1 MEEATFL
8 TRFCSKVTIVNR
20 REELRASQIMADRA
34 RDNSKIGWKLNKV
47 VKDWIGEQ
55 GKFEGVTLVDTLSN
69 EEEVFK
75 CVGAFI
81 AIGHKPM
88 TNFLDGQIDLDDS
101 GYIVPKENT
110 MTNVAGIFAAGDV
123 VDTRYRQAI
132 TAAGMGCMAA
142 IDAEKWLEEN

>member
-34 RDNSKIGWKLNKV
+34 RDNDKIEWKLNRV
-47 VKDWIGEQ
+47 VKEWVGEQ
-55 GKFEGVTLVDTLSN
+55 GNFEGVILVDTVSGK
-69 EEEVFK
+69 EELFI
-75 CVGAFI
+75 CDGAFI

-88 TNFLDGQIDLDDS
+88 TNFLGDQIELDEY
-101 GYIVPKENT
+101 GYIIPKENT
-110 MTNVAGIFAAGDV
+110 MTNVSGVFAAGDV